1 MSHKATTWLASI
13 PPDDITH
20 GEFRVLFHLCD
31 CHNPSAGC
39 FPSQGYLRRMSGGSN
54 GGINKWLL
62 GLEEKGLI
70 ERELDFDPIT
80 KKRKPTQ
87 YTLGFEMDRSVN
99 AGHVSGFDNDTK
111 PTPLSGDGANSTF
124 DAKPTPLSGN
134 SQLHPSGVVLKDKPV
149 IKPVIEPCAS
159 EAEPQTIFNLEIFAS
174 KFLDAFP
181 RIGSKSK
188 VVAALEKAV
197 TGGADPDQVLAGA
210 SAYAAEQKGNEAR
223 YIAFAE
229 NWLEQKRWANLGKPN
244 SEKVATR
251 ETVNIQRAQ
260 AIIEGRSWTIGSTSP
275 DYARE
280 LVHLGLVTE
289 AQCRATGVRL

>member
-1 MSHKATTWLASI
+1 MSHAATNWAILQRGLKPSVKILLWHLA
-13 PPDDITH
+13 DRHNKDTK
-20 GEFRVLFHLCD
+20 RCD
-31 CHNPSAGC
+31 
-39 FPSQGYLRRMSGGSN
+39 PSQELLAFDAEMSRATVN
-54 GGINKWLL
+54 RHLDI
-62 GLEEKGLI
+62 LEEKGLV
-70 ERELDFDPIT
+70 RRV
-80 KKRKPTQ
+80 KRSCPKTRKQ
-87 YTLGFEMDRSVN
+87 LSTHYMLS
-99 AGHVSGFDNDTK
+99 FDNVFPVSQIATRPVSQKDAIPCLNFDDSRVSNCDT
-111 PTPLSGDGANSTF
+111 N
-124 DAKPTPLSGN
+124 
-134 SQLHPSGVVLKDKPV
+134 PV
-149 IKPVIEPCAS
+149 REPVSKPCAS

-197 TGGADPDQVLAGA
+197 TGGADPDQILAGA
-210 SAYAAEQKGNEAR
+210 SAYATEQKGNEAR

-229 NWLEQKRWANLGKPN
+229 NWLEQKRWASLEKPS